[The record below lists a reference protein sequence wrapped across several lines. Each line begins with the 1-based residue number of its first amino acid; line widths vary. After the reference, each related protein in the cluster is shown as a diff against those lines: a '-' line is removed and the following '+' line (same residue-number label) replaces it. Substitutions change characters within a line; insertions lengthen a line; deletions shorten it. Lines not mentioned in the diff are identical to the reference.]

1 MRQINIGITDC
12 GKFGNYQRWLSSEPW
27 INVVRLGYK
36 QDTFHE
42 IKNCGGVLIT
52 GGQDVHPRFY
62 NKPEYIS
69 LCHETDE
76 RRDEFELSVLEYTQ
90 QHQVPVLG
98 ICRGLQIANV
108 FAGGTL
114 VPDIV
119 AAGNADHT
127 KINETDD
134 RYHNVRV
141 KENSL
146 LELIVGCMSG
156 EINSAHHQ
164 CADKIG
170 HGLVGNASSADGV
183 VEGLERMQD
192 IGKAFLLLV
201 QWHPERM
208 QNLESEFS
216 RNIKIRFLEAVRMT
230 RV

>member
-1 MRQINIGITDC
+1 MKQISIGITDC

-27 INVVRLGYK
+27 INIVRLGYK
-36 QDTFHE
+36 QENFGD
-42 IKNCGGVLIT
+42 IKNCDGIIIT

-62 NKPEYIS
+62 NKPEYLS

-98 ICRGLQIANV
+98 ICRGLQITNV

-114 VPDIV
+114 LPDILT
-119 AAGNADHT
+119 AGNADHT
-127 KINETDD
+127 KLDEQD
-134 RYHNVRV
+134 RYHGIRV

-146 LELIVGCMSG
+146 LELIVGTMSG

-170 HGLVGNASSADGV
+170 HGLVGNASSPDGI

-192 IGKAFLLLV
+192 NGKAFLLLV

-208 QNLESEFS
+208 KNLESEFS
-216 RNIKIRFLEAVRMT
+216 KNIKIRFLEAVRRA

>member
-1 MRQINIGITDC
+1 MKQINIGITDC
-12 GKFGNYQRWLSSEPW
+12 GKFGNYQRWLASEPW
-27 INVVRLGYK
+27 ISIKRLGYK
-36 QDTFHE
+36 QENFGDV
-42 IKNCGGVLIT
+42 KNCDGILIT

-90 QHQVPVLG
+90 QHHVPVLG

-114 VPDIV
+114 VPDIIS
-119 AAGNADHT
+119 AGNADHT
-127 KINETDD
+127 KLNDSED
-134 RYHNVRV
+134 RYHTVRV

-146 LELIVGCMSG
+146 LELIVGTMSG
-156 EINSAHHQ
+156 QINSAHHQ

-192 IGKAFLLLV
+192 HGKSFLLLV

-208 QNLESEFS
+208 KNLESEFS
-216 RNIKIRFLEAVRMT
+216 KNIKIRFLEAVRRA